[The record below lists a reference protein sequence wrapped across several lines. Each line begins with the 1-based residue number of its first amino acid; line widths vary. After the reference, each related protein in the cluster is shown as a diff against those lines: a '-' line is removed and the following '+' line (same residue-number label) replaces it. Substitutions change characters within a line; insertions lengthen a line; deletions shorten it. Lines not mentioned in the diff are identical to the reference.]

1 MRPPPSRTTIT
12 LTPLSGNGWVRGWGG
27 GGSSGKFRVIG
38 ALTQFPPFA
47 RAFHCPVGAPM
58 APPKTQ
64 VCRLW

>member
-1 MRPPPSRTTIT
+1 M
-12 LTPLSGNGWVRGWGG
+12 GAGVGGGGGWG